1 MFILKVMNLLQDT
14 QRLIVGTSPK
24 ELFHMTALSFETF
37 PPKSLD
43 ASFHLWDTVQA
54 LAPLSPR
61 FVSVTYGAGGSTQS
75 LTQEAAQTLRKTS
88 GLPVAAHLTCT
99 GQSRDDVLRTAD
111 RYRKAGITDIVAL
124 RGDPTDGGKFEPHPD
139 GFATSIELI
148 EALAKTGKFNIR
160 VGAYPDGHPDAASLA
175 QNIDWLKAKIDAG
188 ATEAITQFFFDA
200 DNFLRFRD
208 ACADAGITAPI
219 TPGILPV
226 ANWARA
232 KAFAERCGAKIRTA
246 TVTAFDRAER
256 EDRADLFALTHC
268 ADLCD
273 TLIEEGADAL
283 HFYTLNRPDLTLK
296 VCRALGLVRP
306 AQVRNV
312 A

>member
-1 MFILKVMNLLQDT
+1 
-14 QRLIVGTSPK
+14 
-24 ELFHMTALSFETF
+24 MTALSFETF

-43 ASFHLWDTVQA
+43 ASFHLWDTVNA
-54 LAPLSPR
+54 LAPLNPR
-61 FVSVTYGAGGSTQS
+61 FISVTYGAGGSTQS

-99 GQSRDDVLRTAD
+99 GQSKADVLKTAA
-111 RYRKAGITDIVAL
+111 RFAASGVKDIVAL
-124 RGDPTDGGKFEPHPD
+124 RGDAQDGGAFVPHAE
-139 GFATSIELI
+139 GFADSVELI
-148 EALAKTGKFNIR
+148 TALADMGKFNIR
-160 VGAYPDGHPDAASLA
+160 VGAYPDSHPDAASMA

-188 ATEAITQFFFDA
+188 ASEALTQFFFEA
-200 DNFLRFRD
+200 DSFLRFRD

-226 ANWARA
+226 ANWKRA
-232 KAFAERCGAKIRTA
+232 KSFAERCGTPIPAA
-246 TVTAFDRAER
+246 TETAFDRAER
-256 EDRADLFALTHC
+256 EDRAELFALTHC

-273 TLIEEGADAL
+273 TLVTEGVKAL

-296 VCRALGLVRP
+296 VCRALGLVP
-306 AQVRNV
+306 AAVIRNV

>member
-1 MFILKVMNLLQDT
+1 
-14 QRLIVGTSPK
+14 
-24 ELFHMTALSFETF
+24 MTALSFETF

-43 ASFHLWDTVQA
+43 ASFHLWDTVNA
-54 LAPLSPR
+54 LAPLNPR
-61 FVSVTYGAGGSTQS
+61 FISVTYGAGGSTQS

-99 GQSRDDVLRTAD
+99 GQSKADVLKTAA
-111 RYRKAGITDIVAL
+111 RFAASEVKDIVAL
-124 RGDPTDGGKFEPHPD
+124 RGDAQDGGAFVPHPE
-139 GFATSIELI
+139 GFADSVELI
-148 EALAKTGKFNIR
+148 TALADMGKFNIR
-160 VGAYPDGHPDAASLA
+160 VGAYPDSHPDAASMA

-188 ATEAITQFFFDA
+188 ASEALTQFFFEA
-200 DNFLRFRD
+200 DSFLRFRD

-226 ANWARA
+226 ANWKRA
-232 KAFAERCGAKIRTA
+232 KSFAERCGTPIPAA
-246 TVTAFDRAER
+246 TETAFDRAER
-256 EDRADLFALTHC
+256 EDRAELFALTHC

-273 TLIEEGADAL
+273 TLVTEGVNAL

-296 VCRALGLVRP
+296 VCRALGLVP
-306 AQVRNV
+306 AAVIRNV

>member
-1 MFILKVMNLLQDT
+1 MS
-14 QRLIVGTSPK
+14 TSPVS
-24 ELFHMTALSFETF
+24 LSFETF

-54 LAPLSPR
+54 LAPLNPR

-75 LTQEAAQTLRKTS
+75 LTQEAAQTLRKSS

-99 GQSRDDVLRTAD
+99 GQSRADVLATAEKYA
-111 RYRKAGITDIVAL
+111 RNGIKDIVAL
-124 RGDPTDGGKFEPHPD
+124 RGDAMDGGAFAPHPD
-139 GFATSIELI
+139 GFANSIDLI
-148 EALAKTGKFNIR
+148 RALSDLGHFNIR
-160 VGAYPDGHPDAASLA
+160 VGAYPDSHPDAASVQ

-188 ATEAITQFFFDA
+188 ATEAITQFFFEA

-208 ACADAGITAPI
+208 ACVASGITAPI
-219 TPGILPV
+219 TPGIFPV
-226 ANWARA
+226 ANWPRARS
-232 KAFAERCGAKIRTA
+232 FAEKCGAHIPVATA
-246 TVTAFDRAER
+246 TAFDRAER
-256 EDRADLFALTHC
+256 EDRAHLFALTHC

-273 TLIEEGADAL
+273 TLISEGVASL

-306 AQVRNV
+306 AQMRNV